1 LAATGRVAVFVSALV
16 LLAAVGTGFYLS
28 QTVLTSRTGT
38 SPSTES
44 MQTGIVSST
53 EVTNASLGLRLSLSV
68 NATVIPS
75 EEEIGINASLVNTRT
90 TPNNLTASDGWALEG
105 LTSGGCNY
113 GNATNKLFSPVGL
126 DVFRGTYGM
135 NNISSAGQPIDWW
148 ALVECPADGVS
159 VGTQYLPLENITSYS
174 LLPGNDSGTYAGYYV
189 ASTSSPPPV
198 CSGGVCVSS
207 PNVTRTYAKGVFPTR
222 MDYQDSIS
230 AANRTGLGDY
240 NALGSSLPASYTLVA
255 GDEWGQLTLL
265 HFQVVAS
272 NKIPTVGSFLAL
284 GGCADSYRSNG
295 TAYAQPCT
303 ASELSGAHVFD
314 CASAAASQAGCSVT
328 LVGSGTFQT
337 PMLNGSGQFNSP
349 ILNNTLTVWFP
360 YTGGAA
366 QPAGTNCYFQ
376 VAHDYTGSP
385 YGHCYALNSTSFVI
399 GT

>member
-1 LAATGRVAVFVSALV
+1 LAATGRAALFVSALI
-16 LLAAVGTGFYLS
+16 LLAAVGTGFYFS
-28 QTVLTSRTGT
+28 QTLYSSQTGT
-38 SPSTES
+38 SSSTEFT
-44 MQTGIVSST
+44 QTGIVSST

-75 EEEIGINASLVNTRT
+75 EDAIGIDASVLNTRT
-90 TPNNLTASDGWALEG
+90 TADNLTASDDWAAAG
-105 LTSGGCNY
+105 LTNGECNY
-113 GNATNKLFSPVGL
+113 GNATNKLFGPIGL

-135 NNISSAGQPIDWW
+135 NNLSSAGKPLSYWPVHSCI
-148 ALVECPADGVS
+148 VDGVM

-189 ASTSSPPPV
+189 ASTTSPPPV
-198 CSGGVCVSS
+198 CGGGVCTYS

-222 MDYQDSIS
+222 AAFQESIN
-230 AANRTGLGDY
+230 AANGTGFY
-240 NALGSSLPASYTLVA
+240 SSLGSSLPANYTLVV

-272 NKIPTVGSFLAL
+272 NGIPKVGSFLTW
-284 GGCADSYRSNG
+284 GGCAASYRSNG
-295 TAYAQPCT
+295 TAYEEPCT

-366 QPAGTNCYFQ
+366 QPAGTNCYFR

>member
-1 LAATGRVAVFVSALV
+1 LAATGRAAVFVSALV
-16 LLAAVGTGFYLS
+16 LLAAVGTGFYLTQSVHSS
-28 QTVLTSRTGT
+28 QTGT
-38 SPSTES
+38 SSGTAST
-44 MQTGIVSST
+44 QTGIVSST
-53 EVTNASLGLRLSLSV
+53 EVANATLGLQLSLSV

-75 EEEIGINASLVNTRT
+75 EGEIGINASVVNTRT
-90 TPNNLTASDGWALEG
+90 TPNNLTASDAWALEG

-113 GNATNKLFSPVGL
+113 GNATNKLFYPIGL

-135 NNISSAGQPIDWW
+135 DNISSAGQPIDWW

-159 VGTQYLPLENITSYS
+159 VGTQYLPLESITSYS

-207 PNVTRTYAKGVFPTR
+207 PNVTRTYAKGVFPAW
-222 MDYQDSIS
+222 MDYQVSIN
-230 AANRTGLGDY
+230 AANRTGLGAY

-255 GDEWGQLTLL
+255 GDEWGQLTIL

-272 NKIPTVGSFLAL
+272 NKIPAVGSFLTW
-284 GGCADSYRSNG
+284 GECADSYVSNG
-295 TAYAQPCT
+295 TAYAEPCW
-303 ASELSGAHVFD
+303 ASELSGAYVFD

-328 LVGSGTFQT
+328 LVGSGTF
-337 PMLNGSGQFNSP
+337 PGSGQSSSP

-366 QPAGTNCYFQ
+366 QPAGTNCYFL
-376 VAHDYTGSP
+376 VAHHYTGSP
-385 YGHCYALNSTSFVI
+385 YGDCYALNSTAFVI

>member
-1 LAATGRVAVFVSALV
+1 LPCRFFVGPSDGYVLAATGMVAVFVFALV

-44 MQTGIVSST
+44 TQTGIVSST

-174 LLPGNDSGTYAGYYV
+174 LLPGNDSGTYAGYYL

-240 NALGSSLPASYTLVA
+240 NALGSSLPATYTLVA

-272 NKIPTVGSFLAL
+272 NKIPAVGSFLAW
-284 GGCADSYRSNG
+284 GGCAASYRSNG
-295 TAYAQPCT
+295 TAYA
-303 ASELSGAHVFD
+303 
-314 CASAAASQAGCSVT
+314 
-328 LVGSGTFQT
+328 
-337 PMLNGSGQFNSP
+337 
-349 ILNNTLTVWFP
+349 
-360 YTGGAA
+360 
-366 QPAGTNCYFQ
+366 
-376 VAHDYTGSP
+376 
-385 YGHCYALNSTSFVI
+385 
-399 GT
+399 